1 LAGLRASPKLA
12 ALAVTVAAAALVA
25 AAVARYPAGGGL
37 PFQPGLLLAF
47 DASKVPAFLRGLAV
61 LVALNRAAWCAGGLG
76 LRLLGGPV
84 GRRPL
89 LDALRRMALGFLALA
104 DGVLLL
110 AELPLPR
117 HRLLARALD

>member
-47 DASKVPAFLRGLAV
+47 DASKVPASLRALAV
-61 LVALNRAAWCAGGLG
+61 LLPLNLAAWCAGGLG
-76 LRLLGGPV
+76 LRLLGGPE

-89 LDALRRMALGFLALA
+89 LDALRRMALRFPAPGGRGAALGA
-104 DGVLLL
+104 R
-110 AELPLPR
+110 PR
-117 HRLLARALD
+117 PEPR